1 MPLLNVLAL
10 IAAIL
15 IIWLGVATVIAVL
28 VGRAFSHRN
37 PRRPRP
43 SRREFTRAA

>member
-1 MPLLNVLAL
+1 VNSRRL
-10 IAAIL
+10 
-15 IIWLGVATVIAVL
+15 
-28 VGRAFSHRN
+28 GRAFSHRN